1 MSSRI
6 AGIDFFVRD
15 PLTVSHAVHLH
26 SRHGWSLVEP
36 LGMSYAVE
44 DSAGDLDWQS
54 TSPGNSHSIT
64 AMLDSQERR
73 AERVGV
79 CVYQAEAATGGQ
91 LLFDPTRTTLTFV
104 PTINRRLHAM
114 GDDFTDIS
122 WYVRTLL
129 PGFLDGGLTGY
140 EAEDIGF

>member
-1 MSSRI
+1 MSSRT

-15 PLTVSHAVHLH
+15 PLTVSHAVRLL
-26 SRHGWSLVEP
+26 SRHDWSLVEP

-54 TSPGNSHSIT
+54 TSPANSNSII
-64 AMLDSQERR
+64 AMLDSQVRK

-79 CVYQAEAATGGQ
+79 CVYYAGAVTGGQ
-91 LLFDPTRTTLTFV
+91 LLFDSARTTLTFV

-122 WYVRTLL
+122 WYVHTLL
-129 PGFLDGGLTGY
+129 PAFLDGGLTGY